1 MATLWTGAELNE
13 IFGSGLEA
21 DLQIHGISIDSRT
34 LQPGDLFVALQGVS
48 QDGHLFVEKAVQ
60 NGAAAVLVSKK
71 IDGLNCPQIVVF
83 NTLKALEEMAQFA
96 RMRSLATIIAIT
108 GSVGKTSTK
117 EILAHVLE
125 EFGSVSYSVASF
137 NNHWGVPLSLAR
149 MPAEA
154 KFGIFEIGMNHAG
167 EIAPLVGLVQPHI
180 SLITTIAPA
189 HIGNMGDMQA
199 IANEKA
205 AIYSGLV
212 AGGTA
217 IIPCDTEFYTFL
229 STVAA
234 QYSPRRILSFGEG
247 DQADIRLLGYQS
259 SMEKVSVTIALRD
272 KKIQYKFPLRGKHF
286 ALNSLIAFAVATA
299 LNLDIDRICQR
310 LETMPA
316 IKNRG
321 EIYELE
327 IEGKRIAL
335 IDDAYNANLVSMKA
349 GIDVLMDYSWP
360 HHGRRIAVLGEML
373 ELGDYASQHHEELGW
388 YLKAREVDMVYLS
401 GGEAMQQCFVV
412 LPGIKQHVCVRNP
425 LDLVPSLIRDLQ
437 NGDVVLVKGSK
448 GSRVSLVVDELLKI
462 ASPKN
467 KIYVR

>member
-1 MATLWTGAELNE
+1 MSLWTGAELNKV
-13 IFGSGLEA
+13 FGSELDTG
-21 DLQIHGISIDSRT
+21 LQIHGVSIDSRT

-48 QDGHLFVEKAVQ
+48 QDGHLFAEKAVQ
-60 NGAAAVLVSKK
+60 NGAAAVLVSQK
-71 IDGLNCPQIVVF
+71 IDGLSCPQIVVF
-83 NTLKALEEMAQFA
+83 DTLKALEEMAQFA

-117 EILAHVLE
+117 EILAHTLE
-125 EFGSVSYSVASF
+125 GFGPVSYSIASF

-149 MPAEA
+149 LPAEA
-154 KFGIFEIGMNHAG
+154 RFGIFEIGMNHAG
-167 EIAPLVGLVQPHI
+167 EIAPLVALVQPHI

-189 HIGNMGDMQA
+189 HIGNMGTMQA
-199 IANEKA
+199 IATEKA

-212 AGGTA
+212 EGGA
-217 IIPCDTEFYTFL
+217 AVIPYDTEFFTFL
-229 STVAA
+229 SFVAA
-234 QYSPRRILSFGEG
+234 QYSPRQIISFGEG
-247 DQADIRLLGYQS
+247 EEADVRLLKYRS
-259 SMEKVSVTIALRD
+259 SEVGVVNVKVYERELSYT
-272 KKIQYKFPLRGKHF
+272 FPLRGKHF
-286 ALNSLIAFAVATA
+286 ALNSLMAFAVATA
-299 LNLDIDRICQR
+299 LNLDIDLVRQR

-327 IEGKRIAL
+327 VKGKKITL

-349 GIDVLMDYSWP
+349 GIDVLMDYPWP

-373 ELGDYASQHHEELGW
+373 ELGEYASKHHEELGQ
-388 YLKAREVDMVYLS
+388 YLNAREVDMVYLS
-401 GGEAMQQCFVV
+401 GGEAMQQCLVV
-412 LPGIKQHVCVRNP
+412 LPEIKQHVCVRSP

-437 NGDVVLVKGSK
+437 NGDVILIKGSK

-462 ASPKN
+462 ATMKD